1 MTIASPFAVI
11 LLVVALGLIW
21 WTVGLYRTRLG
32 FGGLSTRGTLLVAF
46 VGFEFLLVSVTEIL
60 SVGNHLSERN
70 TIIAWFAIDAVL
82 AAVLVST
89 AGIEPLRSGV
99 RTLPSTT
106 LKRAREAQP
115 VVLITLTA
123 VAVIVVGVLAM
134 ASLYLPNNGDS
145 LVYHLARV
153 SHWIQQSSAHHFATH
168 NTAQIEFAPLHE
180 FNMLHIQLL
189 GGGDRL
195 VNFAQV
201 FGFVVCIVGASELA
215 RLLGAS
221 IEAQAGA
228 SLIFAVVPSAVLQAA
243 GTQNDVFSAA
253 VAVSVLVVLL
263 SWQPGQRAWLGP
275 ALVFAVAIGLA
286 AIVKGGVPLLIGP
299 AVVLLVARIFLLERT
314 ASSPAKVLRW
324 SLAIVGVIVVCIAV
338 VAGPHLWR
346 NYRVFNTFTGPISES
361 AINEEFLAR
370 GAAGNIIRSVA
381 VNFRFGDGSSG
392 IDTVVQRAV
401 LGISREFYELIGAS
415 QDDQR
420 FVIGALDDA
429 FTFGNYDYYS
439 RTEEFGANGWHVILI
454 VVTTVLFTVWAI
466 RGDRRSRLP
475 CLLIVGLFIGFIAFS
490 ASARWSLF
498 VSRYQLAL
506 LAPWSAL
513 ISIALSRVHRFLLR
527 AVLTFLFFAVM
538 PQLLDNS
545 ARSLVHPQVD
555 WPSDIHAYFVHA
567 GGDGFFVA
575 PEDYVAARDAIA
587 SSRCDRLG
595 IGNWILLEYPIWAGL
610 RNAGWDGHIEDVSVQ
625 NESSVLEDKSF
636 EPCAIIR
643 QSVFRPVAPRAGWT
657 DVPFGDLT
665 VSFAPGFGP
674 TG

>member
-1 MTIASPFAVI
+1 M
-11 LLVVALGLIW
+11 
-21 WTVGLYRTRLG
+21 
-32 FGGLSTRGTLLVAF
+32 
-46 VGFEFLLVSVTEIL
+46 GFEFLLVSVTEIL

-99 RTLPSTT
+99 RMLPSTT

-115 VVLITLTA
+115 VVLIALTA

-263 SWQPGQRAWLGP
+263 SWQPGQRALARSRTRVRGGDRTRCHRQGWCATSDWSSSGTARRSDLSSREN
-275 ALVFAVAIGLA
+275 GLIA
-286 AIVKGGVPLLIGP
+286 GQNP
-299 AVVLLVARIFLLERT
+299 
-314 ASSPAKVLRW
+314 SNW
-324 SLAIVGVIVVCIAV
+324 SLAIVGLMVVCIAV

-346 NYRVFNTFTGPISES
+346 NYRVFNTFTGPVSES

-401 LGISREFYELIGAS
+401 LGTSREFYELIGAS

-429 FTFGNYDYYS
+429 FSFGNYDYFS

-513 ISIALSRVHRFLLR
+513 ISIALTRVHRFVLR

-538 PQLLDNS
+538 PQLLDNT
-545 ARSLVHPQVD
+545 ARSLLDAKLD

-567 GGDGFFVA
+567 GGDNFFVA
-575 PEDYVAARDAIA
+575 PGDYVAARDAIA

-625 NESSVLEDKSF
+625 NESSVLEHKSF